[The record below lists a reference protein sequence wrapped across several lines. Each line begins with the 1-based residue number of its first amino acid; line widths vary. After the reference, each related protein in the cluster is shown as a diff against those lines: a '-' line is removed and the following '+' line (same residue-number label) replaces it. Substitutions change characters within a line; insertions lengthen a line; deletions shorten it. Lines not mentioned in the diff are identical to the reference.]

1 MGPRVSRHQCI
12 LAAADGAALNGLART
27 HRCLVTGG
35 AGFVGS
41 TLVERLLADSW
52 EVVALDA
59 LDESTYGR
67 AAKLRNLRAA
77 HDADGFELRE
87 VDTRDAA
94 GMMGAV
100 RDVEPAVIFDLA
112 ARAGVR
118 PSIADP
124 AGYVATNVV
133 GFQNTL
139 SAAAAVGAQ
148 VVFASSS
155 SIYGDDDRRPFAEEQ
170 ARGRPESPYGAT
182 KVAGEALAF
191 AHHRATGLPV
201 SVARLF
207 TVYGPRQRPDLA
219 IHTFARRILEG
230 QPVVLFDH
238 GRGLRDY
245 TFVTDVVDAL
255 VRLADRQDGYL
266 VVNVGSDRPVS
277 TSHVIDELERALGV
291 EVERQ
296 PAPAQPGD
304 VPATHADISRAR
316 EILGWAPS
324 VSFSEG
330 IDRFCAWLLAERT
343 EEDAGQ
349 DPATDRRPTPR

>member
-1 MGPRVSRHQCI
+1 MMRRSSTQRCVI
-12 LAAADGAALNGLART
+12 TGA
-27 HRCLVTGG
+27 

-41 TLVERLLADSW
+41 TLVDRLLADGW

-59 LDESTYGR
+59 FDESTYGR
-67 AAKLRNLRAA
+67 TAKLRNLRGALGA
-77 HDADGFELRE
+77 DAFELRE

-94 GMMGAV
+94 AMMATVG
-100 RDVEPAVIFDLA
+100 DVEPTVIFDLA

-139 SAAAAVGAQ
+139 SAAAAVGAR

-155 SIYGDDDRRPFAEEQ
+155 SIYGDDDRRPFTEDQ

-191 AHHRATGLPV
+191 AHHRASGLPV
-201 SVARLF
+201 GVARLF

-219 IHTFARRILEG
+219 IHAFARRILDG
-230 QPVVLFDH
+230 QPVVLFDN

-255 VRLADRQDGYL
+255 VRLAEREDGHL

-277 TSHVIDELERALGV
+277 TSQVIDELERALGV
-291 EVERQ
+291 RAERQ
-296 PAPAQPGD
+296 LAPAQPGD
-304 VPATHADISRAR
+304 VPATHADVSRAR
-316 EILGWAPS
+316 DVLGWTAA
-324 VSFSEG
+324 VSFADG
-330 IDRFCAWLLAERT
+330 IDRFCAWLK
-343 EEDAGQ
+343 
-349 DPATDRRPTPR
+349 TDRADDAASSNPGHGPPADTDVA